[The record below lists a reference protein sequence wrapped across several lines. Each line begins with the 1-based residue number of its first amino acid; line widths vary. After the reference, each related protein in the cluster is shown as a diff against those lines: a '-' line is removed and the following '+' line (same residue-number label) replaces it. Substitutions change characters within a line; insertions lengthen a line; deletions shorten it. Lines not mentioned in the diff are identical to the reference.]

1 VLSTELR
8 CYYASIGY
16 LMLLDQLAVHI
27 KDRRVLKISLA
38 ISGEQHSEAARCA
51 EQNLDSIPM
60 AGGAFPAWLS
70 RASKAPAY
78 Q

>member
-1 VLSTELR
+1 MR
-8 CYYASIGY
+8 CYYVSIGH

-60 AGGAFPAWLS
+60 AGGGPFPPGY
-70 RASKAPAY
+70 RAPPKRRRTRDATS
-78 Q
+78 